1 MMYCAQCD
9 NCSQETTCCNVPTI
23 NVIKMLDC
31 VSNHDLSN
39 YITMVSDDGTVIPML
54 ECNFFDTSKW
64 TKEEI
69 EEVTS
74 AESDAVSLALD
85 IQDRY

>member
-1 MMYCAQCD
+1 
-9 NCSQETTCCNVPTI
+9 
-23 NVIKMLDC
+23 MLDC

>member
-9 NCSQETTCCNVPTI
+9 NCTRETMCCNAPTI
-23 NVIKMLDC
+23 DVIKMLDC
-31 VSNHDLSN
+31 VSNHDLSQG
-39 YITMVSDDGTVIPML
+39 ITMVSDDGTIIPML

-64 TKEEI
+64 TEDEI